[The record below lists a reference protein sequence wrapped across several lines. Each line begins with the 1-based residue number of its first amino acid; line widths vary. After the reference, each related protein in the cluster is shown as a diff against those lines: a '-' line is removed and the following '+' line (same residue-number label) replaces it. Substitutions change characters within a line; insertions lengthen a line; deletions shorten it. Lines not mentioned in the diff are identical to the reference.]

1 MTVMGN
7 NVDGLCSN
15 CRWPP
20 KGSQWL
26 AKARRRE
33 RMRAHVL
40 CMRQY
45 TGLFIEKKVLV
56 KSTNALFPKCAY
68 FLSFL
73 YLFNLGFLLIIL
85 AHYIVLKRY
94 LEIHIATKKEG
105 QCSNQT
111 SVFEGAAS
119 RIVSKCPHA
128 YTSRSCSVAQQS
140 STKAI
145 HEKFQ

>member
-56 KSTNALFPKCAY
+56 KSQMCY
-68 FLSFL
+68 FLNVRVFYPFYTYVRRRL
-73 YLFNLGFLLIIL
+73 VLFISLSLST
-85 AHYIVLKRY
+85 R
-94 LEIHIATKKEG
+94 
-105 QCSNQT
+105 
-111 SVFEGAAS
+111 
-119 RIVSKCPHA
+119 VSQ
-128 YTSRSCSVAQQS
+128 R
-140 STKAI
+140 
-145 HEKFQ
+145 